1 MKKKSASLSSALT
14 MILLCS
20 IVCVVLT
27 VAAAVVTGELLFLL
41 ASALFA
47 ISGGAGVW
55 VVRRLQ
61 RTIGGS

>member
-1 MKKKSASLSSALT
+1 MKRKTSLSSALST
-14 MILLCS
+14 ILIS
-20 IVCVVLT
+20 AGVCVVLT
-27 VAAAVVTGELLFLL
+27 ILAAVITGEMLFLV

-47 ISGGAGVW
+47 VSGGAGVW